1 MPERPGGDEERRAG
15 EQREML
21 AEQKRKLWA
30 ELREDIF
37 AQGGEELHTQ
47 YDIPRD
53 IGEMSILDLLADA
66 GLAIADLKRAQL
78 TNLDE
83 ALGRVEKGTYG
94 VCEGC
99 GGRISMD
106 RLKLVPFTPFCVT
119 CQQEREGPG
128 RPPGVKI

>member
-1 MPERPGGDEERRAG
+1 MPERSGGDEEQRAS

-30 ELREDIF
+30 ELREDI
-37 AQGGEELHTQ
+37 AQSGEELHTQ
-47 YDIPRD
+47 YDIPQD
-53 IGEMSILDLLADA
+53 IGELSILDLLADA

-83 ALGRVEKGTYG
+83 ALGRLEKGSYG

-99 GGRISMD
+99 GTRIGME
-106 RLKLVPFTPFCVT
+106 RLKLVPFTPFCIE
-119 CQQEREGPG
+119 CQKEREGPG
-128 RPPGVKI
+128 RPSGVKI

>member
-1 MPERPGGDEERRAG
+1 MPQRSGGEEELRSS
-15 EQREML
+15 EQRSLL

-37 AQGGEELHTQ
+37 AQGGEELHGQ
-47 YDIPRD
+47 YDIPQD
-53 IGEMSILDLLADA
+53 IGELSILDQLADA

-83 ALGRVEKGTYG
+83 ALRRLEKGTYG

-99 GGRISMD
+99 GGHIGME
-106 RLKLVPFTPFCVT
+106 RLKLVPFTAFCID
-119 CQQEREGPG
+119 CQKEREGPG

>member
-1 MPERPGGDEERRAG
+1 MPERSGGDEQRRAS
-15 EQREML
+15 EQRELL

-47 YDIPRD
+47 YDIPQD
-53 IGEMSILDLLADA
+53 IGELSILDLLADA
-66 GLAIADLKRAQL
+66 GLAVADLKRAQL

-83 ALGRVEKGTYG
+83 ALSRLEKGTYG

-99 GGRISMD
+99 GGRIGME
-106 RLKLVPFTPFCVT
+106 RLKLVPFTPC
-119 CQQEREGPG
+119 CIEC
-128 RPPGVKI
+128 